1 MQSTVKIMGVEVS
14 YDVPAN
20 LQEALALPGSSEELV
35 YKAFLKQVLYHG
47 SYGAIRAKVSEL
59 LEGTA
64 KDDKG
69 NLITGTDI
77 GIAKRESYCGKKL
90 VTRVDKEVEGKNTKV
105 WVFDN
110 GKELTEAQVE
120 QVETETDAKFFL
132 RVCSQTERTIESF
145 TEVIQLAAN
154 LVPFDVTRKERSSAE
169 KKANKTH
176 LKIATEI
183 ADNGALERV
192 ASQLSVELGVEID
205 VSGDRDDAI
214 NALALAIGANERRE
228 AEIRK
233 NKYMAMGS

>member
-1 MQSTVKIMGVEVS
+1 MGVEVS

-20 LQEALALPGSSEELV
+20 LAEALALPGSSEELI

-69 NLITGTDI
+69 VALVGTDI

-90 VTRVDKEVEGKNTKV
+90 VSRVEKEVDGKTTKV

-110 GKELTEAQVE
+110 GKELTDAQVDT
-120 QVETETDAKFFL
+120 VETETDAKFFL
-132 RVCSQTERTIESF
+132 RVCSQAERGIESF
-145 TEVIQLAAN
+145 QELIQLAAN
-154 LVPFDVTRKERSSAE
+154 LVPFDVTRKERSAAD

-176 LKIATEI
+176 IKIATEI

-192 ASQLSVELGVEID
+192 AAQLSVDLGVEID
-205 VSGDRDDAI
+205 VSGDREDAI
-214 NALALAIGANERRE
+214 NNLALAIGANERRE
-228 AEIRK
+228 AEVRK
-233 NKYMAMGS
+233 NKYMAMGA